1 MDFRPQKS
9 PGKQFAFAFEK
20 EVCRQDF
27 FIKSPPPQLFSSM
40 PSWKKRFF
48 VLSKSGVKGYN
59 LSYYKDH
66 HHRGTIEIDRNTSV
80 EVGIRDQEKMQ
91 FVQKMFKCHP
101 EEVMS
106 LTTSDREYFLI
117 GSDREKIKD
126 WATFLSS
133 FCLDIKA
140 PHQNTEKLEMLLSD
154 YKRPSSDSSLITG
167 PSIPKA
173 TSPFSPRSSLPDMH
187 LIGSASPGFRQALP
201 PQNFLSE
208 ATQNMKEESHY
219 ASPRSVILELDN
231 IIAANDSGECLEA
244 NNPEEVSQ
252 GIEKIYMSMKS
263 CFVREM
269 SRESPNCK
277 DESQDLPEI
286 QNDGA
291 ALQEGSSRR
300 DPCLSPTSTETPT
313 RNDGKRPSP
322 LTAVQLSILMN
333 NITDDKEVE
342 KLNVFLDPLDIT
354 NYLALTEAGGRICVS
369 QWRGP
374 PHLGCL
380 FSHGDHL
387 LAVNDLKPKSL
398 EEVSLFLSR
407 CIRKEKVKLTIGRIP
422 NSEKF
427 HIMACTCALKYQ
439 GVVPLPL
446 ATPELDRMPRRSPA
460 IKKTTQKMTGI

>member
-140 PHQNTEKLEMLLSD
+140 PHQNTE
-154 YKRPSSDSSLITG
+154 
-167 PSIPKA
+167 
-173 TSPFSPRSSLPDMH
+173 H

-277 DESQDLPEI
+277 DVSQDLPEI